1 MAMNHSPMLYLHMLP
16 KHANVGDMIIANHI
30 SGDMT
35 WVCTEHN
42 EESVWTRV
50 GDGIAMT
57 SEEVKEFFPKRSAA
71 SLFLAGVFQEEQ
83 AWLASE
89 YERLT
94 GKP

>member
-1 MAMNHSPMLYLHMLP
+1 MLP
-16 KHANVGDMIIANHI
+16 KHANVGDMITANHI
-30 SGDMT
+30 SGDIV

-71 SLFLAGVFQEEQ
+71 SLFLAEFFQEAQ
-83 AWLASE
+83 ARLAAD
-89 YERLT
+89 L
-94 GKP
+94 KP